1 MLSARVRDLPTK
13 IGKEGFRSRQKKA
26 HTRHTEIQGD
36 ARNNKGGSRRVWLK
50 SLPLGGKWAQEG
62 QQAMSLGCTFSLRT
76 KNPPA
81 RKTMAETKKSGSR
94 KGGNTPESINKAK
107 WRDSR

>member
-36 ARNNKGGSRRVWLK
+36 ARNNNGGSRQVWLK

-62 QQAMSLGCTFSLRT
+62 QQAMYFQLE
-76 KNPPA
+76 N
-81 RKTMAETKKSGSR
+81 EKSTS
-94 KGGNTPESINKAK
+94 KENTGRNKEK
-107 WRDSR
+107 WQ